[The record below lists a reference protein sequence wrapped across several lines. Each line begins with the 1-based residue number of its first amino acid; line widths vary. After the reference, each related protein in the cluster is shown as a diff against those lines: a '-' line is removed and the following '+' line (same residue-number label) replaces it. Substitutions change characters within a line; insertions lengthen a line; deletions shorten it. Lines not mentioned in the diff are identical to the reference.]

1 MAGEPR
7 KPRIRPRRIIER
19 PRLTGALDRSDARVR
34 MLVAAAGY
42 GKTTLAEQWAGSS
55 EGRIASW
62 FRARR
67 SAADVTVVARGLVAA
82 AGDIV
87 PGAGRRLLQRL
98 AVTDDPERETVL
110 LAEMLAEDLGGW
122 PEHGWI
128 VIDEYEHLAASRA
141 SEAFVETVVSGSQ
154 VRLLIA
160 GTVRPSWVAPRDIL
174 AGRVLEVSDSALALT
189 SDEAA
194 DVLKGSRT
202 DRGPGLVALTGGW
215 PAVIGLAGMT
225 PDAGDPEVE
234 LSESLYAF
242 YGEELY
248 RGLDPVVRTGLTILA
263 EMPLVDRELAAAI
276 LGAERAT
283 TVCDEA
289 LRLGIFDDRDGYLDF
304 HPLLATLFERR
315 GPWNVGVR
323 RQDFLLDAWAYYR
336 GRGEL
341 DAAFDLTERV
351 GAPTDV
357 DRLVSDAMDELLDRA
372 RLPTLELWVSRAT
385 NQVGETTP
393 VLLAQAE
400 IALRQGRHLAAQAI
414 AERVCRA
421 EDQAVAYRGY
431 MVAGKAAHVGSRENE
446 ALSQFGMAEQAA
458 RDDGERRRAKWGQ
471 LTAAIDLELEPS
483 HELLSELKES
493 AAVGLDPT
501 EAIQQADKD
510 LVLGLRFGSVTSLGE
525 AKKVAE
531 LLPSVPDPF
540 LRCSFGSMFSCALNL
555 AAEYPHALD
564 VAKVM
569 TDDAVKLRVEFA
581 VPYGYLMS
589 AAALAGLRRFDEA
602 HESLSHAY
610 DSAVHCTDL
619 FAQQGTYAGR
629 VRALLHEGRVVEA
642 CSIEPP
648 DLTDSLPAMR
658 GEVWASRGLALACMG
673 RLAEAQECAATVRGT
688 TRAVEPNVLLL
699 CIDAIRALKTRD
711 SDLAESL
718 RRLVEGSFAAGGVD
732 LVVTTYRASPDLLVA
747 LLRNPVTAEGA
758 GYVVARASDQ
768 LMAEA
773 MGVDML
779 AALDPVATLSARE
792 REVYD
797 LMCDGLVNTD
807 IATRLFISPATVKVH
822 VRHVYDKLG
831 IRSRTALAL
840 NEATRRN
847 QAASIAAARDSSSSS
862 ADG

>member
-1 MAGEPR
+1 
-7 KPRIRPRRIIER
+7 
-19 PRLTGALDRSDARVR
+19 
-34 MLVAAAGY
+34 
-42 GKTTLAEQWAGSS
+42 
-55 EGRIASW
+55 
-62 FRARR
+62 
-67 SAADVTVVARGLVAA
+67 
-82 AGDIV
+82 
-87 PGAGRRLLQRL
+87 
-98 AVTDDPERETVL
+98 
-110 LAEMLAEDLGGW
+110 
-122 PEHGWI
+122 
-128 VIDEYEHLAASRA
+128 
-141 SEAFVETVVSGSQ
+141 
-154 VRLLIA
+154 
-160 GTVRPSWVAPRDIL
+160 
-174 AGRVLEVSDSALALT
+174 
-189 SDEAA
+189 
-194 DVLKGSRT
+194 
-202 DRGPGLVALTGGW
+202 
-215 PAVIGLAGMT
+215 
-225 PDAGDPEVE
+225 
-234 LSESLYAF
+234 
-242 YGEELY
+242 
-248 RGLDPVVRTGLTILA
+248 
-263 EMPLVDRELAAAI
+263 
-276 LGAERAT
+276 
-283 TVCDEA
+283 
-289 LRLGIFDDRDGYLDF
+289 
-304 HPLLATLFERR
+304 
-315 GPWNVGVR
+315 
-323 RQDFLLDAWAYYR
+323 
-336 GRGEL
+336 
-341 DAAFDLTERV
+341 
-351 GAPTDV
+351 
-357 DRLVSDAMDELLDRA
+357 
-372 RLPTLELWVSRAT
+372 
-385 NQVGETTP
+385 
-393 VLLAQAE
+393 
-400 IALRQGRHLAAQAI
+400 
-414 AERVCRA
+414 
-421 EDQAVAYRGY
+421 
-431 MVAGKAAHVGSRENE
+431 
-446 ALSQFGMAEQAA
+446 
-458 RDDGERRRAKWGQ
+458 
-471 LTAAIDLELEPS
+471 
-483 HELLSELKES
+483 
-493 AAVGLDPT
+493 
-501 EAIQQADKD
+501 
-510 LVLGLRFGSVTSLGE
+510 
-525 AKKVAE
+525 
-531 LLPSVPDPF
+531 
-540 LRCSFGSMFSCALNL
+540 
-555 AAEYPHALD
+555 
-564 VAKVM
+564 M